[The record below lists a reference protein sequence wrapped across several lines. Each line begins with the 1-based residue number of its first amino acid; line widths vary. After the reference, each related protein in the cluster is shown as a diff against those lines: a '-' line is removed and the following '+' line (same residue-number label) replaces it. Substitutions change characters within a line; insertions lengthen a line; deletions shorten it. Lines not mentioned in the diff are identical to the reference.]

1 MGRELSQKTD
11 FSRTPDSGF
20 SRIYFLSTLGYPIKQ
35 PNEMKN
41 SSLELYATR
50 FEDKER
56 MFSGFSRNP
65 DRFFRICLPCYADSG
80 SGKPTPKN
88 LLRNARGVESKHL
101 MLLSTQTHNLQIY
114 IIWVGGFCNRVQ
126 FSSGAINDPI
136 VWKFASFL
144 RDLEHFGVT
153 VQFSSHPVVI
163 CVIFGRFR
171 TFWCNSPIFIPPCGN
186 LRHFWEIWNILV

>member
-1 MGRELSQKTD
+1 MQYPVRLLAPVWQLDTAEYLTKARVISGNQKSNKHKLRVLAHGSGIITKNGF
-11 FSRTPDSGF
+11 FSDSGF
-20 SRIYFLSTLGYPIKQ
+20 FRIYFLSTLGCPIKQ

-101 MLLSTQTHNLQIY
+101 MLLSTHTHNLQIY
-114 IIWVGGFCNRVQ
+114 IIIVYFYVNN
-126 FSSGAINDPI
+126 FS
-136 VWKFASFL
+136 KYL
-144 RDLEHFGVT
+144 
-153 VQFSSHPVVI
+153 
-163 CVIFGRFR
+163 
-171 TFWCNSPIFIPPCGN
+171 
-186 LRHFWEIWNILV
+186 